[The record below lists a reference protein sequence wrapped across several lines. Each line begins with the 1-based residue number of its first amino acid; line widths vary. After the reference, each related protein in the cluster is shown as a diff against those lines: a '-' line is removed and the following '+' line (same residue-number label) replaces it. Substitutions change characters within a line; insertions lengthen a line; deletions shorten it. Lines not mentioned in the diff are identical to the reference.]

1 MANKKSK
8 SAHAAPATPSSA
20 AKDKKDVAAAA
31 AAAAAVTPASS
42 PKMKATTLP
51 DPDDEKQPSTND
63 DNDDDDDDD
72 EEDKAVSASAA
83 APIKVNKASLTE
95 LKLAVDDLVKEFFS
109 RPSHFT
115 PSHIH
120 EDVRLILGWS
130 AVIVSAITGY
140 YGYVVEFHQSK
151 FGSTIG
157 VIVYVLLSNFYS
169 ILNTLYW
176 LYVTYVEKQTIF
188 QGKRRT
194 FASRISTETISLSST
209 ARSIPQ
215 EPYNFP
221 FSHWTK
227 TKTQTKPTAAAA
239 DDYPLYTLH
248 LSYIHTSNNG
258 KSLIRSFEKTLIK
271 SFREWVDSQGVV
283 HKRLLENDLQALLSE
298 CLEG

>member
-63 DNDDDDDDD
+63 DNDDEDDEDDE

-157 VIVYVLLSNFYS
+157 VIVYS

-227 TKTQTKPTAAAA
+227 TKTQTNPTAAA

-258 KSLIRSFEKTLIK
+258 KSLIRSFEKTLTK